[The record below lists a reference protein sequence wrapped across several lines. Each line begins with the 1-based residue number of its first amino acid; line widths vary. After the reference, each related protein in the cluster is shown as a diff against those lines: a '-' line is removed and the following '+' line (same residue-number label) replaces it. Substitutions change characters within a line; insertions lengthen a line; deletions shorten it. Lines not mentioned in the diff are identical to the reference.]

1 MLKKSEKNF
10 ILVEFLIFFA
20 VAAVLLL
27 VAGLVLAPLARFK
40 NFRDSRRWIDIT
52 EILNAVKTSQIDGDD
67 SYFIFSDIVP
77 GEIYMITDGK
87 MVANCDQANANCDTG
102 VTDSD
107 NCVDLSEFV
116 ALGYLKKIPIS
127 PMGRQNGRQAPL
139 VIRFSAAPR
148 ALLLSGLAS
157 RKIPTRFDC
166 LDKKNF
172 TINKRKIKKI

>member
-27 VAGLVLAPLARFK
+27 VAGLVLTPLARFK

-127 PMGRQNGRQAPL
+127 PMGRQKWTASATGYTLQRSATGIITVRACESENTDE
-139 VIRFSAAPR
+139 IR
-148 ALLLSGLAS
+148 LS
-157 RKIPTRFDC
+157 R
-166 LDKKNF
+166 
-172 TINKRKIKKI
+172 